1 MSRGWLWAGAIVA
14 VIVLASWRGEKKE
27 LAQPGTPEYE
37 VFFQGML
44 HNCVAD
50 SIQKDRA
57 EKNSIVSPM
66 SKREHEEVCR
76 AAITRALDLYP
87 GVRPARKVSN

>member
-1 MSRGWLWAGAIVA
+1 MALGWRHRRSYCLGLVA
-14 VIVLASWRGEKKE
+14 WREEG

-37 VFFQGML
+37 AFFQEML